1 MSFPASPVNGQQ
13 ATINGTVYQY
23 NSTYGTWTA
32 QTGTT
37 SLSSSNIVVGGTAT
51 AANFTANAGGQ
62 FTGYITGAIGA
73 NTANTG
79 AFTTVT
85 AANLLSAGGV
95 YYSSNNT
102 NILSTIYNPT
112 ISNYTEAVQVNTV
125 GVSYTINLN
134 SGTFFVLTLIAN
146 CTITMP
152 TPVAGKSFVILLNSG
167 TGGYS
172 VTWANVKWPAGSAP
186 SLTATAS
193 KADIFTFFSD
203 GTNWY
208 GGTLGQNY

>member
-79 AFTTVT
+79 VFTTVT
-85 AANLLSAGGV
+85 AANLLSATGV
-95 YYSSNNT
+95 YYSGNNT

-112 ISNYTEAVQVNTV
+112 ISNYTEATQVNNI

-134 SGTFFVLTLIAN
+134 SGTLFVLTLTN
-146 CTITMP
+146 NTTITMP
-152 TPVAGKSFVILLNSG
+152 ATTAGKSFVIILNSG
-167 TGGYS
+167 TGGYG
-172 VTWANVKWPAGSAP
+172 VTWANVRWSGGSAP
-186 SLTATAS
+186 TLTGTAN
-193 KADIFTFFSD
+193 KADIFSFFSD
-203 GTNWY
+203 GTSWY
-208 GGTLGQNY
+208 GNVIGQNY

>member
-1 MSFPASPVNGQQ
+1 MSFPASPTNGQQ
-13 ATINGTVYQY
+13 TTINGTVYQY

-32 QTGTT
+32 QTSTT

-62 FTGYITGAIGA
+62 ISGYITGAIGA

-85 AANLLSAGGV
+85 AANLLTSGGV

-112 ISNYTEAVQVNTV
+112 ISNYTEATQINNI
-125 GVSYTINLN
+125 GVSYTLNLN
-134 SGTFFVLTLIAN
+134 SGTLFILTLLAN
-146 CTITMP
+146 TTITLP
-152 TPVAGKSFVILLNSG
+152 PAVAGKSFVVILNSG

-172 VTWANVKWPAGSAP
+172 VTWATVRWPANTAP

-203 GTNWY
+203 GTYWY